1 MNIYR
6 KVNGEVQ
13 TIFSTPINKGC
24 ERRWELQG
32 DDYITLKFSVASPI
46 AFKIGDFTDTSDD
59 EGGENGRWYITSAVR
74 PTYNK
79 SNGAYTY
86 EIKFEAEY
94 KLWNNYVNKY
104 ITSTAETNWKLTG
117 TMDQHL
123 EQILRNLDALGL
135 RTCWNGLQYN
145 YLIDWEIYDA
155 ESKVVSGVV
164 SNEAKYV
171 EYSSTK
177 ICDALTAIA
186 DAWECEWWVEGSTIM
201 MGYCE
206 HENITHELRLGV
218 NVESWDIEESSGT
231 HANRVYVFGS
241 TRNIPSNY
249 RRSLILNPSRKR
261 LESGAYK
268 LTDNNVKLSLQQ
280 IVPTT
285 SEDKSVY
292 MTLYSAGA
300 IASIAAESGYD
311 TAYMQS
317 RIFHYTNTESYQ
329 YLGMP
334 HKLIFGNIV
343 SGVPRPATNP
353 IITLTINP
361 KSTVDDKYVEDEQI
375 RLDPNEVA
383 FRVLVRLYM
392 VNGNG
397 TTKLFEFEKTYHE
410 IVDVGVTFTE
420 VITIKDIQ
428 SFNDGS
434 ELGLDIE
441 CHVRNLYGSEVE
453 ITNLATSNVM
463 AQTLLAKPFKAQLIG
478 YADTIVKGDVIVF
491 LGYQGLATPAE
502 DASQNDKW
510 AYAYDQQQKGIYY
523 TFKYLGDSRILIPKA
538 STQGDIPMSWYT
550 DNFQSDSLYAIAERR
565 LMLPVGTPYIQAEGL
580 ADNEIVE
587 EVVTLDDVY
596 PRMKDMTIGA
606 LLWHEEDGVVTTYED
621 GTQSKERYKA
631 YYFRDSIFTAT
642 GVQSMKKD
650 YVLAGQT
657 ARIRFGSGRLN
668 GMEFDIE
675 LESGYT
681 DEAGTTYS
689 NWNKIIRNEDYG
701 PKLPNSYLYP
711 EEGDKIIYLG
721 WDEAQMGNT
730 GYVEAAEQ
738 ELLAKGKE
746 YLDKAR
752 INDRTYNI
760 TLMEY
765 SRYGISNLLDSD
777 SKNLKESEG
786 KQLQVISDNGQ
797 QIGFCQAHFIK
808 GRVVKICD
816 ETATIYDK
824 TQGKEVPYRMS
835 RVIGF
840 THPLDIPYDHPTIKV
855 GVSGIYSR
863 LADIENK
870 LRKQKNNG

>member
-6 KVNGEVQ
+6 RVNGETT

-24 ERRWELQG
+24 ERKWELQG
-32 DDYITLKFSVASPI
+32 DDYITLKFNVSSPI
-46 AFKIGDFTDTSDD
+46 VFKIGDYTETTED
-59 EGGENGRWYITSAVR
+59 EGGENGRWYITSAVK
-74 PTYNK
+74 PSYDKNT
-79 SNGAYTY
+79 GAYQY

-94 KLWNNYVNKY
+94 KIWNNYVNKY
-104 ITSTAETNWKLTG
+104 ITSTAETNWKLTA

-123 EQILRNLDALGL
+123 EQILKNLDAIGL
-135 RTCWNGLQYN
+135 RECWNGAQYN

-177 ICDALTAIA
+177 ICDALTDIA
-186 DAWECEWWVEGSTIM
+186 DAWECEWWVDGSTIFF
-201 MGYCE
+201 GYCE

-218 NVESWDIEESSGT
+218 NVESWDIEEPSGT
-231 HANRVYVFGS
+231 HANRVYIFGS

-261 LESGAYK
+261 MDAGYYK

-280 IVPTT
+280 IVAG
-285 SEDKSVY
+285 SQAEQIVY
-292 MTLYSAGA
+292 MTTYASGTIEEISPEKGYNSA
-300 IASIAAESGYD
+300 Y
-311 TAYMQS
+311 TQS
-317 RIFHYTNTESYQ
+317 KIFHHTYSDAYKFE
-329 YLGMP
+329 GMP
-334 HKLIFGNIV
+334 HKLLFGNLQKPRDPMITITV
-343 SGVPRPATNP
+343 NPEGV
-353 IITLTINP
+353 
-361 KSTVDDKYVEDEQI
+361 VDEQYVQGQPGF
-375 RLDPNEVA
+375 DGDEVV
-383 FRVLVRLYM
+383 FYVLLRLYI
-392 VNGNG
+392 VKSDG
-397 TTKLFEFEKTYHE
+397 TSKLFEQRVKYEEH
-410 IVDVGVTFTE
+410 VNVGEVFTE
-420 VITIKDIQ
+420 TCTIKEIN
-428 SFNDGS
+428 SFCDGS
-434 ELGLDIE
+434 EFGLDIE
-441 CHVRNLYGSEVE
+441 AHVQNLYGSSVS
-453 ITNLATSNVM
+453 ITNLSITNVVG
-463 AQTLLAKPFKAQLIG
+463 QTLLAKWFDAKLIG
-478 YADTIVKGDVIVF
+478 YADTIEKGDVKVF

-502 DASQNDKW
+502 DASQNEKW
-510 AYAYDQQQKGIYY
+510 AYAHDQQQKGIYY
-523 TFKYLGDSRILIPKA
+523 TFKNLGDNRILIPKA

-565 LMLPVGTPYIQAEGL
+565 LMLPIGTPYIQAEGL

-631 YYFRDSIFTAT
+631 YYFRDSIFTST
-642 GVQSMKKD
+642 GVQSMKKA

-657 ARIRFGSGRLN
+657 ARVRFGSGRLN

-765 SRYGISNLLDSD
+765 SRYGTSNLLDSD

-786 KQLQVISDNGQ
+786 KQLQVIEDNGQ

-816 ETATIYDK
+816 ETATIYDSA
-824 TQGKEVPYRMS
+824 QGKEVPYRMS

-870 LRKQKNNG
+870 LRKTKNNG